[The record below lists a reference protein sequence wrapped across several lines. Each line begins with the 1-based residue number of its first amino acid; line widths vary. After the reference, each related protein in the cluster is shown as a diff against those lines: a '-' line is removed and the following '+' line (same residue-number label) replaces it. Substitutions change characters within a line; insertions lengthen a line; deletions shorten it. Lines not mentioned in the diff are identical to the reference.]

1 MFRMKMA
8 AFRFVLETA
17 NKALHANH
25 RRALGYGLSIGLLDA
40 GGRHHTIVQAAFGDL
55 GR

>member
-8 AFRFVLETA
+8 AFCFIFEPA
-17 NKALHANH
+17 NQALHANH
-25 RRALGYGLSIGLLDA
+25 RRALGYSLSVGLLDA

-55 GR
+55 SR